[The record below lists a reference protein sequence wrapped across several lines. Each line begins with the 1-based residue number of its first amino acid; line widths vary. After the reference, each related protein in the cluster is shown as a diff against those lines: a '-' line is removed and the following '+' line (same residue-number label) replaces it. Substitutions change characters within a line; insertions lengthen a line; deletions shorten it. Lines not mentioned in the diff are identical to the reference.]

1 MRIKNANVITFDD
14 QNPILENRTIQ
25 IDENGSID
33 SIQSGKEEDSNVSEE
48 NEFDAKGQYVMP
60 ANICAHT
67 HFYGAFSRGLYI
79 PGDAPDAFPS
89 ILEKLWWKLDKSL
102 DQEANYFSALVCLI
116 DAIKHGTSVLIDHHA
131 SPNSIPGSLD
141 IIEKAVR
148 ESGLRASLCYEVTD
162 RDGKQKSEQGI
173 EENIR
178 FINKSSDTNERMISA
193 QFGLHASLTLTNETL
208 ELARKKCPENVGF
221 HVHAAEHVVDEYD
234 SLKKSGK
241 RVVERLDQFGILG
254 PRTIAA
260 HGVHIDAREIQI
272 LAESGTWLS
281 HQPRSNMNNAVGLPD
296 IESML
301 NAGIPV
307 CLGNDGFSNAM
318 WQEWKAAY
326 LGHKLKAGDP
336 RRMPADK
343 IYNMAVTNNRDLVKT
358 LFNGLETGI
367 VKEGAA
373 ADLIVM
379 DYKPF
384 TDLNK
389 DNLPWHIIFGF
400 RDSMVT
406 STIVNGK
413 FLMQDRQLHSLDEDT
428 IVKEAKNVSKNV
440 WDIYHGFF

>member
-1 MRIKNANVITFDD
+1 MRIKNANIITFDD
-14 QNPILENRTIQ
+14 QNPIINDGTIH
-25 IDENGSID
+25 INENGIIHSV
-33 SIQSGKEEDSNVSEE
+33 QSGKAQNSNDFEG

-102 DQEANYFSALVCLI
+102 DQEANYYSALVCLI

-162 RDGKQKSEQGI
+162 RDGKEKSEQGI

-178 FINKSSDTNERMISA
+178 FIKKTSETNNPMISA

-208 ELARKKCPENVGF
+208 QMARNKCPNDVGF
-221 HVHAAEHVVDEYD
+221 HIHVAEHVVDEYD

-254 PRTIAA
+254 PKAIAA
-260 HGVHIDAREIQI
+260 HGVHIDAHEIQI

-296 IESML
+296 VESML

-326 LGHKLKAGDP
+326 LGHKLKTGDP
-336 RRMPADK
+336 RRMPANI
-343 IYNMAVTNNRDLVKT
+343 IYKMAVTNNRNLVKT
-358 LFNGLETGI
+358 LFNGLETSI
-367 VKEGAA
+367 IREGAA
-373 ADLIVM
+373 ADLIMV

-389 DNLPWHIIFGF
+389 DNLPWHIVFGF

-406 STIVNGK
+406 STIVNGR
-413 FLMQDRQLHSLDEDT
+413 FLMQDRQLISLDEDT
-428 IVKEAKNVSKNV
+428 IIREAKKVSKNV
-440 WDIYHGFF
+440 WDIYHGLF